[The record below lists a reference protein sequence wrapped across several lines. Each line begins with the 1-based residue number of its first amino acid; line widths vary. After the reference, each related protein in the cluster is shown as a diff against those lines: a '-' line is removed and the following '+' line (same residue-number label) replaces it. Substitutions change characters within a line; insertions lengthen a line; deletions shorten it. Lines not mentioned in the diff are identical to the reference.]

1 MIFIPKGAK
10 KKEVIDP
17 DTISRD
23 YSEASRICEE
33 VSHFQFNKGSFNN
46 EQFNNENCKVL
57 YTAKTVQ
64 LKVTGTSEPVLP
76 QFNNSGTIQATGY
89 TSKQT
94 DNTDVNLTADT
105 GLFEV
110 PYNKGFDTIDDTELT
125 WHSDFPELVH
135 ITFSYQY
142 VRSRNSWYIRD
153 TASSPYGADYG
164 DALWH
169 KIRKNRF
176 QTAIDIDGVKVVGTG
191 PGGVNTGDSFRG
203 TSYTARSLATSVST
217 IQLLP
222 AGTHTVS
229 GVASLAPS
237 AELKDNDGNT
247 TRNTMLS
254 RFAVTFSLEDIL
266 TNSFS
271 SLGSELEGLS
281 LGENCCI
288 GTRSMLVVRYGNGK
302 LLE

>member
-1 MIFIPKGAK
+1 MIYIPKGAK
-10 KKEVIDP
+10 EKEVIDP

-64 LKVTGTSEPVLP
+64 LKVTGSSEPVLP
-76 QFNNSGTIQATGY
+76 KLKDGSNITAGPYLAKMTNASNV
-89 TSKQT
+89 S
-94 DNTDVNLTADT
+94 LTADT

-125 WHSDFPELVH
+125 WHSSFPELVH

-153 TASSPYGADYG
+153 TASSVYGANYG
-164 DALWH
+164 DTLWN
-169 KIRKNRF
+169 KIRKNRL
-176 QTAIDIDGVKVVGTG
+176 QTAIDIDGVKIVGTG

-203 TSYTARSLATSVST
+203 TAYTARSLATSVST
-217 IQLLP
+217 IQLVP
-222 AGTHTVS
+222 
-229 GVASLAPS
+229 
-237 AELKDNDGNT
+237 K
-247 TRNTMLS
+247 
-254 RFAVTFSLEDIL
+254 
-266 TNSFS
+266 
-271 SLGSELEGLS
+271 
-281 LGENCCI
+281 
-288 GTRSMLVVRYGNGK
+288 
-302 LLE
+302 

>member
-10 KKEVIDP
+10 EKEVIDP

-33 VSHFQFNKGSFNN
+33 VSHFQFHKGSFDN

-64 LKVTGTSEPVLP
+64 LKVTGTSGPVLP
-76 QFNNSGTIQATGY
+76 QYNNSGTIQATGY
-89 TSKQT
+89 TAKQT
-94 DNTDVNLTADT
+94 NNTDVSLTADT

-110 PYNKGFDTIDDTELT
+110 PYNKGFHTIDDTELT

-135 ITFSYQY
+135 ITFTYQY
-142 VRSRNSWYIRD
+142 VRSENDWYIRNES
-153 TASSPYGADYG
+153 SSPYGAEYG

-169 KIRKNRF
+169 KIRKNRL
-176 QTAIDIDGVKVVGTG
+176 QTAIDIDGVKIVGTG

-229 GVASLAPS
+229 GVAGLAPS

-247 TRNTMLS
+247 GRSTMFNRHS
-254 RFAVTFSLEDIL
+254 VSFSLSDIL
-266 TNSFS
+266 NSSFAS
-271 SLGSELEGLS
+271 SGTELTGLS
-281 LGENCCI
+281 VGENCCI